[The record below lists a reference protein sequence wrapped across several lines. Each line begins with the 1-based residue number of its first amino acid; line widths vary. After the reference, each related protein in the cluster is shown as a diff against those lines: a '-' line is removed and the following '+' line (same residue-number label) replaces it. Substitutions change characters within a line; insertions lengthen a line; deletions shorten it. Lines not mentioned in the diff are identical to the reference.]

1 MYAYK
6 PPSFTQKVQQT
17 SKSSRKSSQQR
28 DSGLCEAIT
37 TCVGSCTTM
46 LPARGSGNRKGKS
59 RISGFTMDQ
68 CTLPSPNSWPPGPS
82 FSVIVGAI
90 ASRHGKGLNKQ
101 QKITIYDVRILAF
114 EVATKGNSSN
124 PYTSDLKQIRYSLIH
139 SCLLSCHIKKNH
151 LFALLPIF
159 PFVISQV
166 LLAVFQKKISPWNCP
181 TKGETTQHLKSLTFP
196 HPTSVRLSKL
206 QGTEEWVDFT
216 AGLVALMQ
224 DVKTLIGQR
233 NQKLSSVYKGAWSYK
248 NICLSRWEFF
258 LINLS
263 KSKKGSD
270 LNTWC

>member
-28 DSGLCEAIT
+28 ESGLCEAIT

-46 LPARGSGNRKGKS
+46 LPARCSGNRKGKS

-68 CTLPSPNSWPPGPS
+68 CTLPSPNPWPPGPS

-124 PYTSDLKQIRYSLIH
+124 PYTSDLKLIRYSFTH
-139 SCLLSCHIKKNH
+139 VSCLAILRKIIYS
-151 LFALLPIF
+151 LYF
-159 PFVISQV
+159 PFFLSAFPRFCWQFFKKTYPHETVQ
-166 LLAVFQKKISPWNCP
+166 QKVKPPNIWKVWPS
-181 TKGETTQHLKSLTFP
+181 HP
-196 HPTSVRLSKL
+196 HPPHPSV
-206 QGTEEWVDFT
+206 F
-216 AGLVALMQ
+216 
-224 DVKTLIGQR
+224 
-233 NQKLSSVYKGAWSYK
+233 LSSKVPRSELTSLQAS
-248 NICLSRWEFF
+248 LH
-258 LINLS
+258 
-263 KSKKGSD
+263 
-270 LNTWC
+270 WCKMWRHW